1 MISAFGEKPKI
12 AKILFLCTSVPPLK
26 TGVRVEGNG
35 IFVTVV
41 RFHYY
46 EESIRIPESIWEPLL
61 SGEKQALGV
70 IHHLCLLLI

>member
-12 AKILFLCTSVPPLK
+12 KKSLFLCTSVPSLK
-26 TGVRVEGNG
+26 IGVRVEGNG

-46 EESIRIPESIWEPLL
+46 EESIRIPESIWEPLSWERSRHLL
-61 SGEKQALGV
+61 SSITSASS
-70 IHHLCLLLI
+70 

>member
-46 EESIRIPESIWEPLL
+46 EESIRIPESIWEPR
-61 SGEKQALGV
+61 SRERSR
-70 IHHLCLLLI
+70 HLVSSITSASS